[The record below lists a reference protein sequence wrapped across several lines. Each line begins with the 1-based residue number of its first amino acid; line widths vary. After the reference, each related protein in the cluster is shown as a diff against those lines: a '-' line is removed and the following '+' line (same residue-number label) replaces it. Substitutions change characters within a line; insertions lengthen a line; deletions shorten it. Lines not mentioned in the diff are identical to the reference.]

1 MLTSSMGSFDP
12 RVLLLAPQDNCVA
25 VAASL
30 DAGARLQ
37 IDGVEI
43 TMGAAV
49 GIGHKLARR
58 DIATGEKIL
67 KYGAIIGSATQ
78 PIARGAHIHLHN
90 LASDYIP
97 TYTLPAGS

>member
-1 MLTSSMGSFDP
+1 MESFDL
-12 RVLLLAPQDNCVA
+12 RLILLAPQDNCVA

-30 DAGARLQ
+30 AAGEHVL
-37 IDGVEI
+37 IDGVEVVI
-43 TMGAAV
+43 DQAI

-58 DIATGEKIL
+58 EIAPGEKIL

-97 TYTLPAGS
+97 TYTLPATD

>member
-1 MLTSSMGSFDP
+1 MGSFDA
-12 RVLLLAPQDNCVA
+12 RVILLAPEDNCVA

-30 DAGARLQ
+30 AAGTRLL
-37 IDGVEI
+37 IDGALVEI
-43 TMGAAV
+43 AADI

-58 DIATGEKIL
+58 DIAAGEKVL

-78 PIARGAHIHLHN
+78 VIPRGAHIHLHN

-97 TYTLPAGS
+97 TYTLPGS